1 MSIQHFATRFTTAA
15 FTARHHTLTYD
26 WSRVCTFLRTTPEAL
41 TRQTRLAL
49 IEALWDC
56 DTVCVVDWD
65 EQSLTI
71 RVLP

>member
-15 FTARHHTLTYD
+15 FTARHRTLTYD
-26 WSRVCTFLRTTPEAL
+26 WSRVCILLRTTPEAL

-49 IEALWDC
+49 IEVLYDQP
-56 DTVCVVDWD
+56 TVCVVDWD